1 MHSSASL
8 KIRRQL
14 MGWFRENLR
23 IILSIE
29 VLVLHDK
36 FVMASD
42 IDVRESET
50 KDIPDESLKD

>member
-1 MHSSASL
+1 
-8 KIRRQL
+8 

-50 KDIPDESLKD
+50 KDIPDESQKD